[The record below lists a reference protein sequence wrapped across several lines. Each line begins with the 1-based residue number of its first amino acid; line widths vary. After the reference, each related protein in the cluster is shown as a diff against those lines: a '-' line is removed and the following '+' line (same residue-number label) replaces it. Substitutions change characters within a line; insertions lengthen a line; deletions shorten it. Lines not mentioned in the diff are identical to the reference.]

1 MYLRDNAEEGEAYD
15 GYKSAKTKRLR
26 REKLKKEQPNNK
38 NKYIFGICKVNDKGQ
53 IVIPKE
59 ARDMFGIVP
68 GDNLVLLGDAKK
80 GLALVKAE
88 VFEASIG
95 KLMD

>member
-1 MYLRDNAEEGEAYD
+1 MDGDKNATGE
-15 GYKSAKTKRLR
+15 KR
-26 REKLKKEQPNNK
+26 REKLKTEQPGNK
-38 NKYIFGICKVNDKGQ
+38 NKCIFGICKVNDKGQ

-59 ARDMFGIVP
+59 ARDMFGIAP
-68 GDNLVLLGDAKK
+68 GDNLVLLGDTKK
-80 GLALVKAE
+80 GMALVKAE

>member
-1 MYLRDNAEEGEAYD
+1 
-15 GYKSAKTKRLR
+15 
-26 REKLKKEQPNNK
+26 
-38 NKYIFGICKVNDKGQ
+38 
-53 IVIPKE
+53 
-59 ARDMFGIVP
+59 MFGIVP